1 MNGLGQG
8 LAWMGFWL
16 FLGAGCA
23 GFSYKNGEEAK
34 ARKMVIIECIKAGRE
49 MGGEWYE
56 PRYCLTKRSK

>member
-1 MNGLGQG
+1 MNGLGRG

-23 GFSYKNGEEAK
+23 SFNYVNGERATAK
-34 ARKMVIIECIKAGRE
+34 ATAKVECIKAGRE

-56 PRYCLTKRSK
+56 ARYCLTKTE

>member
-23 GFSYKNGEEAK
+23 SWNYGLGERSVAK
-34 ARKMVIIECIKAGRE
+34 QAVKTECIKAGRE

-56 PRYCLTKRSK
+56 TPHCLAQ